1 MKLVSI
7 LIVGAA
13 ALVGVTST
21 ATPGQARDNTGA
33 AVAAGV
39 AGGIA
44 AGAIAA
50 GAGRRPTTYYPGGN
64 SYQAYDAEPE
74 CRVVTRRSVDDYGRT
89 RTSREEVC
97 D

>member
-13 ALVGVTST
+13 ALASVTAT

-50 GAGRRPTTYYPGGN
+50 GAGRRSTTYYPGGN
-64 SYQAYDAEPE
+64 SYQGYESEPE
-74 CRVVTRRSVDDYGRT
+74 CRVVVRRFVDDYGRPRT
-89 RTSREEVC
+89 RREEVC

>member
-1 MKLVSI
+1 MKLMTIFVA
-7 LIVGAA
+7 GAA
-13 ALVGVTST
+13 LLATVST
-21 ATPGQARDNTGA
+21 TVPSQARDNTGA

-50 GAGRRPTTYYPGGN
+50 GSARRPTTYYPGGN
-64 SYQAYDAEPE
+64 SYSAYDEPE
-74 CRVVTRRSVDDYGRT
+74 CRVVTRRFVDDFGRT
-89 RTSREEVC
+89 RTRREEVC